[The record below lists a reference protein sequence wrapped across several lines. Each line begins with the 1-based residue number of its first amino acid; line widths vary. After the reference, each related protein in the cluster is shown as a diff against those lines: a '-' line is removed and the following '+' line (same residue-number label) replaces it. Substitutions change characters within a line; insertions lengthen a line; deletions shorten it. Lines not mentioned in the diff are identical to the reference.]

1 MLQNTDGEREVRDAG
16 SVVNMLQSDLNV
28 VEVIESLGNWVA
40 EFDYSR
46 LSSQVSSLSGYQA
59 GMFDGEDAVWV
70 VQFLVSLPW

>member
-1 MLQNTDGEREVRDAG
+1 MTVTRKGTQTRNLAKGLPCSKQPT
-16 SVVNMLQSDLNV
+16 
-28 VEVIESLGNWVA
+28 ESLGNWVA

-70 VQFLVSLPW
+70 VQFLVLLPW